1 MNIKEFFSRDKELLK
16 DEEFFDQLEIHK
28 RNKRI
33 RRIVIALILLVVIVS
48 TYVYEKTR
56 VFKKIRVISTVEIQ
70 NGFGSKF
77 TSYGDML
84 IKYSEDGASYIDRK
98 QAIWNQAFEM
108 KTPIVDICGD
118 YVVVAEQGGTEIYLF
133 DEDGLVI
140 KTESKFPIVK
150 VEVAKQGVVAMI
162 LEDARTNY
170 IELIDKEGNQLVTS
184 KTDLASNGYPLE
196 FSLSDDGT
204 KLAVSYLYV
213 SGGVMQSKV
222 LFYNFSDVG
231 QNEVDR
237 MVGGFNQYSSTVVPT
252 VEFLDNDECVCI
264 GDNII
269 TLYSMKQKPSIA
281 FEEEITEEIEKV
293 CYSSSY
299 VGLVLKNTDTQH
311 SEKNKVVV
319 YNKKGKEVMSEYIDD
334 LYDEV
339 KIVDDCIFTYNK
351 NDFKVLTFKGKE
363 RFKHSF
369 NEDVVDIIPIS
380 LRTYYVITNDKVKC
394 VKLK

>member
-1 MNIKEFFSRDKELLK
+1 LNIKEFFSRDKELLK